1 MPEQLGRRKIALPPV
16 RAKINELIAK
26 HARTYERDCFTTT
39 QYKTR
44 TVVGSLHLVCSPS
57 FIHESDD
64 VLLLSKLEQ
73 LIIPLTNRT

>member
-16 RAKINELIAK
+16 GAKTNELIAK
-26 HARTYERDCFTTT
+26 HARTYERDCLTTT